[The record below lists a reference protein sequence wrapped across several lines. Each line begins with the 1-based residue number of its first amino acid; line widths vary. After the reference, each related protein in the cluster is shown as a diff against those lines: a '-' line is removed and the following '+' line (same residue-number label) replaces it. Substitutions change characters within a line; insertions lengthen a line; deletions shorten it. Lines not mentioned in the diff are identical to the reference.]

1 MLFLRTLLMFVFVF
15 GLMGISKS
23 FTNEISNCS
32 TCGNIINKE
41 TGRVKNKEP
50 SSTQSKPEDL
60 IKNMLRGLLR

>member
-1 MLFLRTLLMFVFVF
+1 MLEKLTSPRQ
-15 GLMGISKS
+15 
-23 FTNEISNCS
+23 
-32 TCGNIINKE
+32 NIINKE